1 MPLSV
6 TEHIT
11 PRAGV
16 RDEIFG
22 SRVRVTEPTR
32 ERGVMKPIHWLAL
45 VPIAGMLIGPIVH
58 NEVRPLILGMP
69 FPLGWIAIWVALTA
83 IVMAIIYVL
92 DPANRGDSP

>member
-1 MPLSV
+1 LPLSV
-6 TEHIT
+6 TGHIT

-32 ERGVMKPIHWLAL
+32 ERGPMKPIHWLAL
-45 VPIAGMLIGPIVH
+45 VPIVGMLIGPIVH

-69 FPLGWIAIWVALTA
+69 FPLGWIAIWVVLTA
-83 IVMAIIYVL
+83 IVMAIIYAL

>member
-6 TEHIT
+6 TGHIT

-32 ERGVMKPIHWLAL
+32 ERGPMKPIHWLAL
-45 VPIAGMLIGPIVH
+45 VPIVGMLIGPIVH

-69 FPLGWIAIWVALTA
+69 FPLGWIAIWVVLTA

>member
-6 TEHIT
+6 TGHIT

-32 ERGVMKPIHWLAL
+32 ERGPMKPIHWLAL

-69 FPLGWIAIWVALTA
+69 FPLGWIAIWVVLTA